1 MARSPRLLE
10 ATADIPPPMC
20 EFDRL
25 ITEAAGEVPGISS
38 LVVFGTR
45 ADGRPRPTSDLDVGV
60 LPDTPDSE
68 ARRKLQA
75 RVAVALADLAPAGRV
90 DVVLLDEAPP
100 LLRHRILS
108 SGRLLICRD
117 REAWTELLVRTM
129 REHGD
134 REWVYE
140 LLIPAQRRRL
150 TEGLTDGRPAEAVE
164 SLERLGRLSC

>member
-1 MARSPRLLE
+1 MRE
-10 ATADIPPPMC
+10 I
-20 EFDRL
+20 DRR
-25 ITEAAGEVPGISS
+25 IAEAAGGVAGISS
-38 LVVFGTR
+38 LVVFGSR
-45 ADGRPRPTSDLDVGV
+45 AAGRPRPTSDLDVGV
-60 LPDTPDSE
+60 LPDTRDSE
-68 ARRKLQA
+68 VRRKLQS
-75 RVAVALADLAPAGRV
+75 RLAVALADLAPEGRV

-134 REWVYE
+134 CQWVYE

-150 TEGLTDGRPAEAVE
+150 TEGLPDGRPAEAVE
-164 SLERLGRLSC
+164 SLERLGRLSR

>member
-1 MARSPRLLE
+1 MRE
-10 ATADIPPPMC
+10 I
-20 EFDRL
+20 DRR
-25 ITEAAGEVPGISS
+25 ITKSAGEVPGISS
-38 LVVFGTR
+38 LVVFGSR
-45 ADGRPRPTSDLDVGV
+45 AAGRARPTSDLDVGV
-60 LPDTPDSE
+60 LPDTRDSE
-68 ARRKLQA
+68 ERRKLQS
-75 RVAVALADLAPAGRV
+75 RLAVALADLAPEGRV

-150 TEGLTDGRPAEAVE
+150 TEGLPDGRPAEAVE
-164 SLERLGRLSC
+164 SLERLGRLSR

>member
-1 MARSPRLLE
+1 MRQ
-10 ATADIPPPMC
+10 I
-20 EFDRL
+20 DRR
-25 ITEAAGEVPGISS
+25 ITEATSEIPRISS
-38 LVVFGTR
+38 LIVFGSR
-45 ADGRPRPTSDLDVGV
+45 AAGRPRPTSDLDVGV
-60 LPDTPDSE
+60 LPDTRSSE
-68 ARRKLQA
+68 ARRKLQV
-75 RVAVALADLAPAGRV
+75 RLAVALADLAPEGRV

-100 LLRHRILS
+100 LLRHRIVS

-150 TEGLTDGRPAEAVE
+150 TEGLPDGRPAEAVE
-164 SLERLGRLSC
+164 SLERIGRLSR

>member
-1 MARSPRLLE
+1 MQ
-10 ATADIPPPMC
+10 
-20 EFDRL
+20 EFSIQEIDRR
-25 ITEAAGEVPGISS
+25 IAEAASEIPGISS
-38 LVVFGTR
+38 LVVFGSR
-45 ADGRPRPTSDLDVGV
+45 ASGRPRPTSDLDVGV
-60 LPDTPDSE
+60 LPDTGDSE
-68 ARRKLQA
+68 VRRKLQIKL
-75 RVAVALADLAPAGRV
+75 AVALADLAPEGRV

-134 REWVYE
+134 RQWVYE

-150 TEGLTDGRPAEAVE
+150 TEGLPDGRSPKTVE
-164 SLERLGRLSC
+164 SLERIGRLPR